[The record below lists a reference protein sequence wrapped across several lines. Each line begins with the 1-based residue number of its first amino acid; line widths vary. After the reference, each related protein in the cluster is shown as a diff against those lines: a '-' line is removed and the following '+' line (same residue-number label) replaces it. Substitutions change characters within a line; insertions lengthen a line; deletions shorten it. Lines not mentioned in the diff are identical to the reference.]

1 MNESGSHTRPR
12 AARQPVANRTQWA
25 VTGSFQKPQRQ
36 FERMA
41 ADASKHLDRAKRF
54 LGKNR
59 DRVLLLVA
67 CDLFQFNAA

>member
-1 MNESGSHTRPR
+1 
-12 AARQPVANRTQWA
+12 